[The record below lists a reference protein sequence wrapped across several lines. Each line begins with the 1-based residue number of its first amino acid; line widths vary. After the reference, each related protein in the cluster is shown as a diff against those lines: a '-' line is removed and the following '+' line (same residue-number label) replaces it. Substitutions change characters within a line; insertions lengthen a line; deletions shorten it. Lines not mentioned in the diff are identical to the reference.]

1 MTSPKFVTRWRGEDL
16 GHPIPEERHA
26 VSVCLPRWRDN
37 VGYEEADPAVTG
49 AMQSGYPRFFF
60 HPDTARMFAECERR
74 LARPGECA
82 MAFPSERVARRC
94 ADFVRRETGATVRTA
109 ECLGDGVHAVLM
121 PVAARETAK
130 AFWQHAG
137 EIVPSRQAARLL
149 DGNVSSAESVL
160 DGVRE
165 KRLIRERVAELQG
178 CSADDVY
185 LFPSGMA
192 AIFTAYRLFQGLRPE
207 ARSIQFG
214 FPYVDNLKV
223 QQRLSRVRPVERAVS
238 FFPRGTES
246 DIDEVARLAVAEPLL
261 GLVVELPGNPLLG
274 SPNVARLSELS
285 LQHDFPLLI
294 DDTLAACVNL
304 DTLPVADVVATSLT
318 KYFSGAGNVLAGSL
332 VLNRERPYYERLK
345 TLLAEEFEDIFYGE
359 DAVVLERN
367 SRDVAERIP
376 KINDN
381 AARLCEFLAE
391 RPEVA
396 DVFYPA
402 RVDRTN
408 YERHL
413 RQGGGFGG
421 LFSVVLR
428 DAAAKTE
435 RFYDALQISKGPN
448 LGTSFTLCC
457 PFTILAHYRELDFA
471 ESCGISRHL
480 IRVSVG
486 LENSDWQIE
495 RFADALR
502 ECS

>member
-1 MTSPKFVTRWRGEDL
+1 MTSQQSVSRWRGEDL
-16 GHPIPEERHA
+16 GRPIPEERHA

-37 VGYEEADPAVTG
+37 IGYEEADPAVTE
-49 AMQSGYPRFFF
+49 AMQCGYPRFFF
-60 HPDTARMFAECERR
+60 HPDTAELFAVIERT
-74 LARPGECA
+74 LPRPDECA
-82 MAFPSERVARRC
+82 IAFPSERVAWRC
-94 ADFVRRETGATVRTA
+94 AEFIHRETGVRA
-109 ECLGDGVHAVLM
+109 EIVGPFGQRVHAVLI
-121 PVAARETAK
+121 PKTVRDTAK
-130 AFWQHAG
+130 AYWQHAG
-137 EIVPSRQAARLL
+137 EIVPSRQAAALL
-149 DGNVSSAESVL
+149 ERRTEVSPDGLS
-160 DGVRE
+160 E
-165 KRLIRERVAELQG
+165 KRLLRERVAALQG

-192 AIFTAYRLFQGLRPE
+192 AVFTAYRLFQRLRPE
-207 ARSIQFG
+207 SRSVQFG

-223 QQRLSRVRPVERAVS
+223 QQRLSRVRPVEQACS

-246 DIDEVARLAVAEPLL
+246 DIDEVVRLAASESLL
-261 GLVVELPGNPLLG
+261 GLFVELPGNPLLG

-285 LQHDFPLLI
+285 LRHDFPLLI

-359 DAVVLERN
+359 DAIVLERN

-376 KINDN
+376 RINHN
-381 AARLCEFLAE
+381 AARLVEFLAE
-391 RPEVA
+391 QPQVA

-408 YERHL
+408 YERFL
-413 RQGGGFGG
+413 RPGGGYGG

-435 RFYDALQISKGPN
+435 RFFDALQIPKGPN

-471 ESCGISRHL
+471 ENCGISRHL

-486 LENSDWQIE
+486 LEDSAWQIE
-495 RFADALR
+495 RFAEALR
-502 ECS
+502 A